1 MRLPSVS
8 TLAAFVAILIQSQGA
23 FAISRISAVGSKF
36 FNEEGEQFFVKGI
49 AYQLTPQDP
58 LVNTTQC
65 YLDVKLKEELGA
77 NAIRVYHVNPD
88 GDHAG
93 CMKAFADAGIYL
105 FVDLDDFPTQIDQ
118 NHPAWEETQFD
129 AFKGTLDEFQQ
140 FENTAAVFVGN
151 EVLNTKNGSHA
162 APYILAAARD
172 IKAYRDPKRYR
183 NIPVRY
189 SAADI
194 AALRPMLQNYLV
206 RRSNASETL
215 VFFALNAYEWCGD
228 STYTRSGY
236 SNLLKQAEGFPVPIL
251 FSETGCNTVRP
262 REFQDLTA
270 IYGPKMAGTWS
281 GAVVHEWIQEA
292 NDDGLITYGKASQQ
306 DDEKDQS
313 DTVVVDGYF
322 RQGKPKPII
331 PDFPNSKSRWATLTP
346 AGVNLSDYSR
356 KASSVIAPPR
366 PDSTSGWNVD
376 PSAELPILDEPIATL
391 TAELKPT
398 QTADGAAPSHK
409 SSASQLLSSPTSGTT
424 IFSLMVGALIALGGI
439 IGWLL

>member
-8 TLAAFVAILIQSQGA
+8 ALAAFVAILIQSQDA

-36 FNEEGEQFFVKGI
+36 FNEEGEQFFVKGN

-65 YLDVKLKEELGA
+65 YLDVKLMKELGA

-118 NHPAWEETQFD
+118 NHPAWEAAQFD
-129 AFKGTLDEFQQ
+129 AFKRTLDEFQQ
-140 FENTAAVFVGN
+140 FEDTAAVFVGN
-151 EVLNTKNGSHA
+151 ELLNAKNGSHA
-162 APYILAAARD
+162 APYVLAAARD

-206 RRSNASETL
+206 CRSNASETL

-236 SNLLKQAEGFPVPIL
+236 LNLLKQAEGFPVPIL

-262 REFQDLTA
+262 RVFQDLTA
-270 IYGPKMAGTWS
+270 IYGPKMVGTWS
-281 GAVVHEWIQEA
+281 GAVVYEWIQEA

-306 DDEKDQS
+306 DDEKDPS

-346 AGVNLSDYSR
+346 TGVNLSDYSR

-409 SSASQLLSSPTSGTT
+409 NSASQLLSSPTSGTT